1 MLLDNPL
8 SKRINN
14 TKAKLNSL
22 MKIIFQLKIKYI
34 QMIIKNKLIILQL
47 IILNNNQK

>member
-1 MLLDNPL
+1 MLLGNPL

-22 MKIIFQLKIKYI
+22 MKIIVQMKIKYI
-34 QMIIKNKLIILQL
+34 QIITKNKLIIL
-47 IILNNNQK
+47 